1 MDGNV
6 YSCEC
11 TYTGVCDPDE
21 VNWKA
26 QAYGGGGLLWQTA
39 FQSASKPCLYLQIV
53 FLASHVIKKPFG
65 SILSLDREGNRR

>member
-1 MDGNV
+1 MSTHVNAHTLV
-6 YSCEC
+6 YVIQMKLI
-11 TYTGVCDPDE
+11 GRPRHM
-21 VNWKA
+21 
-26 QAYGGGGLLWQTA
+26 GGGLLWQTA